1 MPHDDYE
8 RLVIPIQERMVNAVW
23 RIVQDMHETE
33 DVVQE
38 ALVQIMH
45 RFSEVR
51 RHPNPTALM
60 LRICS
65 NKALDHVRS
74 RKSRRDTLDRLPPAP
89 QHDAATPSQALAHAE
104 DRILILDFLQT
115 LPEREAEA
123 ITLYALEDLDYAAV
137 AEAMGCFQVTVRVLI
152 GRARRRFR
160 KEFGANP
167 SARSFGSR
175 ISQPAGECYEKRR
188 S

>member
-1 MPHDDYE
+1 M
-8 RLVIPIQERMVNAVW
+8 
-23 RIVQDMHETE
+23 
-33 DVVQE
+33 
-38 ALVQIMH
+38 QITQ
-45 RFSEVR
+45 RFEEVR

-74 RKSRRDTLDRLPPAP
+74 RKSRRDTLDRLPPASG
-89 QHDAATPSQALAHAE
+89 QMEATPFQALAHEE
-104 DRILILDFLQT
+104 DRAQILEFLRT

-137 AEAMGCFQVTVRVLI
+137 AKAMGCFQVTVRVLI

-160 KEFGANP
+160 EEFGANP
-167 SARSFGSR
+167 ANRRIGGR
-175 ISQPAGECYEKRR
+175 ISQPAGERP
-188 S
+188 